1 MIDTV
6 KIYNAI
12 LCNIGYNKDNKKD
25 IDKKLMYRLYRKVE
39 VYNCLNDGE
48 ADTNTI
54 LECIQGYKSVKDME
68 MIISLVINKI
78 DKMINDIEYQIYK
91 DNKSVKI
98 YD

>member
-39 VYNCLNDGE
+39 IYNCLNNGE
-48 ADTNTI
+48 ADTNII
-54 LECIQGYKSVKDME
+54 LECIQGYKKVNDLE
-68 MIISLVINKI
+68 MKVSLVVSKL
-78 DKMINDIEYQIYK
+78 DKMINDIEYAIYQ
-91 DNKSVKI
+91 DNRSIEV
-98 YD
+98 